1 MTADASDRAGIEG
14 TDGNE
19 GIDGARAWVIAVAVA
34 VASGLCFGTAY
45 SFGAFFKKIAN
56 EFGAGRGAIATMFG
70 ITIFLFFGLGALSG
84 PLSDRYGPRRLLVPG
99 AVLIGAGL
107 LLTSQVQHLWVGFL
121 TYGLGVGVGS
131 GLYITP
137 AFAVVGGWFERSR
150 AVALGV
156 ASAGSGLGTLVLVPA
171 ASWLSDAHGWRTTF
185 VVLGI
190 VDGVLLLVAAAI
202 IARPPV
208 AAPPPGER
216 YLSGIRRNPAFQP
229 LFLSG
234 FLMSIALFMSF
245 AFIVPFAQDQGIT
258 PTAAAWLVAIVG
270 AASVSGRLV
279 LSGLTRRFGP
289 LRLYQACVVAQP
301 IAYLVWLVAG
311 SSYGML
317 VLFAVILGVTYG
329 GFVALGPTVA
339 AALFGV
345 VGLGGVIGLLY
356 FGGGVGGLIGPPVAG
371 VLADSSGQT
380 TAITVSLAVTLVG
393 AVVTLRIPSTVPTP
407 AAPETQGVTRR

>member
-1 MTADASDRAGIEG
+1 MTADASDRAGI
-14 TDGNE
+14 DRID
-19 GIDGARAWVIAVAVA
+19 GIDGPRAWVIAFAVA

-45 SFGAFFKKIAN
+45 SFGTFFKKIAN
-56 EFGAGRGAIATMFG
+56 ELGAGRGAIATMFG
-70 ITIFLFFGLGALSG
+70 ITIFLFFGLGAVSG

-99 AVLIGAGL
+99 AVLIGVGL
-107 LLTSQVQHLWVGFL
+107 LLTSRVHQLSVGFL

-171 ASWLSDAHGWRTTF
+171 VSWLSDAHGWRTTF
-185 VVLGI
+185 VVMSI
-190 VDGVLLLVAAAI
+190 ADGVLLLVAAAI

-208 AAPPPGER
+208 AAPKSGER
-216 YLSGIRRNPAFQP
+216 HLSSIRRNPAFQP

-270 AASVSGRLV
+270 AASVGGRLV

-289 LRLYQACVVAQP
+289 LRLYQACVVVQP
-301 IAYLVWLVAG
+301 VAYLVWLVAG
-311 SSYGML
+311 ASYGML

-393 AVVTLRIPSTVPTP
+393 AVVTLRIPSTAP
-407 AAPETQGVTRR
+407 APGAEPASLP